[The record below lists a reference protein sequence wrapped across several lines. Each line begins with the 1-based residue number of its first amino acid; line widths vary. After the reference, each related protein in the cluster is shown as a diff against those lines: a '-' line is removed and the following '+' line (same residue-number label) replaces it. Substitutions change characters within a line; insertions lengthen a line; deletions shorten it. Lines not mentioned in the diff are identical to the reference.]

1 MPPATAA
8 PRSAARRAQAEE
20 LHRLWRQYQRT
31 RDAKLRDRLILTLA
45 PLVKFIVYRKIRE
58 MPASV
63 EAEDFISVGLEAL
76 IQSIDRYDPEKGA
89 TLEQYAWTRVHGAVL
104 DELRRQDWAPR
115 SVRRWERD
123 IEKAVEEFT
132 ALHGNR
138 PTKPELAEALGI
150 TLDELQRH
158 RDEVARS
165 SVTSLNA
172 VVLSDDESGSV
183 ERGDTIASEDE
194 LLDPE
199 IAAGRSQAKDRF
211 RAAFA
216 GLPQRER
223 EVAVLM
229 YVKNLTL
236 SEVGEVLGVSESRV
250 CQIHGQTKK
259 KLRTALQDDAALFH
273 LVA

>member
-1 MPPATAA
+1 MSATTPL
-8 PRSAARRAQAEE
+8 PRKAGKRAQAEE
-20 LHRLWRQYQRT
+20 LHRLWRQYKRSG
-31 RDAKLRDRLILTLA
+31 DNKLRDRLILTLA

-58 MPASV
+58 MPSSV

-76 IQSIDRYDPEKGA
+76 IQSIDRYDPAKGA

-123 IEKAVEEFT
+123 IEKAVAEFV

-138 PTKPELAEALGI
+138 PQRDELAEALGI
-150 TLDELQRH
+150 TVPELQRH
-158 RDEVARS
+158 RDEIARS

-172 VVLSDDESGSV
+172 VVLSDDESGNV
-183 ERGDTIASEDE
+183 ERGDTIASDDE

-199 IAAGRSQAKDRF
+199 HAAGRAQAKDRF
-211 RAAFA
+211 RSAFA
-216 GLPQRER
+216 DLPQRER

-236 SEVGEVLGVSESRV
+236 AEVGEVLGVSESRV

-259 KLRTALQDDAALFH
+259 KLRKALDADAALFH

>member
-1 MPPATAA
+1 MSTTA
-8 PRSAARRAQAEE
+8 PRRAERRAQAEA
-20 LHRLWRQYQRT
+20 LHKLWRQYQRT
-31 RDAKLRDRLILTLA
+31 GDAKLRDRLILTLA
-45 PLVKFIVYRKIRE
+45 PMVKFIVYRKVRE
-58 MPASV
+58 VPVNV
-63 EAEDFISVGLEAL
+63 EAEDYISVGLEAL
-76 IQSIDRYDPEKGA
+76 MQSIDRYDPEKGA

-132 ALHGNR
+132 ALHGRR
-138 PTKPELAEALGI
+138 PRRDELSDALGCSES
-150 TLDELQRH
+150 ELQRH
-158 RDEVARS
+158 RDEIARS

-172 VVLSDDESGSV
+172 VVLSDDEHGTT
-183 ERGDTIASEDE
+183 ERGDLLASDDDR
-194 LLDPE
+194 LDPE
-199 IAAGRSQAKDRF
+199 QAAERNAAKARF
-211 RAAFA
+211 RGAFA
-216 GLPQRER
+216 ELPQRER

-236 SEVGEVLGVSESRV
+236 AEVGEVLGVSESRV

-259 KLRTALQDDAALFH
+259 KLRTALADDAALFH